1 MSKKVLITGASS
13 GFGKLTALS
22 LLKNGHQVA
31 GTMRTVTGRNE
42 EVANEL
48 NSAGVEL
55 IEMDVTDT
63 SSVDSGVNKAITTM
77 GGLDVVINNAG
88 VGVIGMQEH
97 FTVDDLKK
105 VFEVNVFG
113 VQRVNRAAIPH
124 LRNQGSGLIIYVSSL
139 LGRVTMP
146 FYGPYNSTK
155 WALEAMAENYRAEL
169 SGFGVESCL
178 VEPGG
183 FETNFFANLILPSDS
198 SRNEAYGDFMN
209 VPQQMGEAFGKALE
223 ANPGQKPENVSDAI
237 ENLINMPHGNR
248 PFRTTV
254 DKMGMGDHI
263 NSQNESH
270 EQVTQGIYASFGLS
284 DMLRVKN

>member
-63 SSVDSGVNKAITTM
+63 SSVDSGVKKAITTM

-223 ANPGQKPENVSDAI
+223 ANPEQKPENVSDAI

>member
-223 ANPGQKPENVSDAI
+223 ANPEQKPENVSDAI